1 MKENFDILAIAESK
15 IDSSFPSSQFLIEGY
30 KTPYRL
36 DISDRSGG
44 ILVYVR
50 EKLISKELKLT
61 KAPGVQIVL
70 LEINIRKQKWLV
82 ITIYRPPN
90 QDLKYFLE
98 HLSEIL
104 DRYKKNYENVVVLGD
119 FNAEFGDKNMSPL
132 SEDHNLHNLIKSATC
147 FKSSKGRCIDLI
159 LTNRK
164 HSFMHSKSF
173 ETGFSDHHHMIY
185 TILKSTFEKVDPT
198 KITYRDYKTWSQ
210 EKFENE
216 LSSNMLSSLPTEY
229 KHFEKIFTNTLDG
242 NAPQKT
248 KIVRANNKPHMN
260 KELRK
265 AIMRRSQLKNIANKT
280 NKKEDIKRYREQRN
294 VVVRMNKNAKREY
307 YRSIQAKS
315 IENDKKFWKTM
326 KPLFSNVNPMS
337 EKINLIENG
346 KILSNDEEI
355 AECFNEYF
363 INITDEM
370 DIDPS
375 LKENIP
381 ENMTPAQLVV
391 RAVNKYVQHPSIR
404 KIKTY
409 YQNTEKF
416 KFSHVIPN
424 EVMRQIEALDTN
436 KSNSGKIPTGML
448 KSTRDKTI

>member
-1 MKENFDILAIAESK
+1 
-15 IDSSFPSSQFLIEGY
+15 
-30 KTPYRL
+30 
-36 DISDRSGG
+36 
-44 ILVYVR
+44 
-50 EKLISKELKLT
+50 
-61 KAPGVQIVL
+61 
-70 LEINIRKQKWLV
+70 
-82 ITIYRPPN
+82 
-90 QDLKYFLE
+90 
-98 HLSEIL
+98 
-104 DRYKKNYENVVVLGD
+104 
-119 FNAEFGDKNMSPL
+119 MSPL

-185 TILKSTFEKVDPT
+185 TILKSTFEKVYPT

-315 IENDKKFWKTM
+315 IENDKKFWKTI

-391 RAVNKYVQHPSIR
+391 RAVNKTKGNSRNDHGTGGMTKERARNKRHQQPNNVRMRKWMRAILRGGHSFATMENTRAILQDMKNMLSAAPLGPLSI
-404 KIKTY
+404 Y
-409 YQNTEKF
+409 MQNVVSLKVRHLANTIIVNTHDDLWK
-416 KFSHVIPN
+416 V
-424 EVMRQIEALDTN
+424 REALKESSLCDWDGRPDF
-436 KSNSGKIPTGML
+436 SSGARVDPEEVASEIESDDEVPIPLPL
-448 KSTRDKTI
+448 KKTASKKTAEKKPAAEKPSKKKKNGIPLV